1 MPAACFPS
9 HSLPVTTDP
18 DRLTEVFRQLSPQ
31 DQYTLVAFAE
41 FLAGRR
47 QPSPAKPV
55 KRPQKSIPEPE
66 MIPRP
71 EEETIVAGLKRL
83 SRTYPMLD
91 KAQMLNATSDLV
103 ARSLMQGRDASI
115 VIDELEE
122 IFSSEYRQWK
132 GESGT

>member
-1 MPAACFPS
+1 M
-9 HSLPVTTDP
+9 
-18 DRLTEVFRQLSPQ
+18 
-31 DQYTLVAFAE
+31 VAFAE

-47 QPSPAKPV
+47 QPSPAIQA

-83 SRTYPMLD
+83 SRTYPMLG

-122 IFSSEYRQWK
+122 IFSSQYQQLK
-132 GESGT
+132 GENST